1 MLEEEDIYPV
11 FTRLRGA
18 ILYQLNKILRNNNDQ
33 VNDAVSIGLTN
44 LVEAIRNGRQI
55 ESRTA
60 DAYVFATMLNAARDI
75 RRRAHREQAKVEA
88 LGRELER
95 SEGLFQEQN
104 RTVLS
109 RMADELCGWIMKS
122 DTLTLEHKLIFIDKY
137 RERMSLAAIAKK
149 HRVSQST
156 VERRLED
163 CKAVLRRQSVNLIV
177 GGLNSEN

>member
-1 MLEEEDIYPV
+1 MLTEDEIYPT
-11 FTRLRGA
+11 FSRLRGA
-18 ILYQLNKILRNNNDQ
+18 ILFELNKILSNDYDQ
-33 VNDAVSIGLTN
+33 VNDAVSIGLKN
-44 LVEAIRNGRQI
+44 LVVAIRNGRQI
-55 ESRTA
+55 ESGTA
-60 DAYVFATMLNAARDI
+60 DGYVFATMRNAGRDI
-75 RRRAHREQAKVEA
+75 RRRTRREKARVEA

-109 RMADELCGWIMKS
+109 RLADELCGWIMKS
-122 DTLTLEHKLIFIDKY
+122 DALTLEHKLIFIDKY
-137 RERMSLAAIAKK
+137 RERMSLVAIAKK